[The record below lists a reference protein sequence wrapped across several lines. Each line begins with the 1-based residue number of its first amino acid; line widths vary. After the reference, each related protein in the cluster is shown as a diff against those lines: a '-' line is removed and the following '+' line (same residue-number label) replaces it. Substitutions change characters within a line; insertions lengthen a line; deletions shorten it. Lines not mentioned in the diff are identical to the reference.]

1 MSSLLRKARAGDV
14 EAFVQLFEP
23 LRPTVHMV
31 ARTLVGEPDA
41 EDVVMET
48 YLKAWTH
55 LPGYRGGASLK
66 TWLLRIARNA
76 ALDVLRRRASRP
88 TSSLSGESTDEPVV
102 LDVEDPTAVT
112 PAEQL
117 EVRDSVAMLRK
128 ALARLDPPHR
138 QVLLMRYE
146 DGLSY
151 GEIAAASGLAIGTV
165 MSRLFNA
172 KRKLRAIWEQLE
184 EEQREESRR

>member
-1 MSSLLRKARAGDV
+1 M
-14 EAFVQLFEP
+14 
-23 LRPTVHMV
+23 
-31 ARTLVGEPDA
+31 
-41 EDVVMET
+41 
-48 YLKAWTH
+48 
-55 LPGYRGGASLK
+55 
-66 TWLLRIARNA
+66 
-76 ALDVLRRRASRP
+76 
-88 TSSLSGESTDEPVV
+88 
-102 LDVEDPTAVT
+102 
-112 PAEQL
+112 